1 MAKAKMTEKGNV
13 RVTLSHKEALY
24 LCRLLGHHVTGYC
37 QDHPRGVLSGI
48 GAVLEPIVG
57 YGNPFRVSTLNNP
70 ADQLYLMEDAS

>member
-24 LCRLLGHHVTGYC
+24 LCRLLGHHVTGYVSG
-37 QDHPRGVLSGI
+37 PRGVLSGI
-48 GAVLEPIVG
+48 DKVLEPIVG
-57 YGNPFRVSTLNNP
+57 YGKPFRVSTLNNP